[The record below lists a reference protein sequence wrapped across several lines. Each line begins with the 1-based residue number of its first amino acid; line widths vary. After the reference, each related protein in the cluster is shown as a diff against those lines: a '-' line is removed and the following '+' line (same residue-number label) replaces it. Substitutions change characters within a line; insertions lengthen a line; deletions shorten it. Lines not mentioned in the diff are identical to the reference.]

1 MITKHARLRINAI
14 HGDFL
19 GSLGPI
25 LINLW
30 KKTKT
35 LINRDSIIG
44 SGQRVK
50 LKSILASEINPG
62 RSSHGPV

>member
-30 KKTKT
+30 KKTTT
-35 LINRDSIIG
+35 LVNRDSIIA
-44 SGQRVK
+44 SGTAWQIESYFGERDQ
-50 LKSILASEINPG
+50 PWT
-62 RSSHGPV
+62 

>member
-30 KKTKT
+30 KKAPTSVD
-35 LINRDSIIG
+35 RDSIIA
-44 SGQRVK
+44 SGIAWQ
-50 LKSILASEINPG
+50 IE
-62 RSSHGPV
+62 SHFRERDQPWT